1 MNELQRQSYLEVMG
15 VDILVPRFVLP
26 GAKPTVA
33 CELPEL
39 ILPTPHLSQAL
50 AYNEESN
57 VPPPD
62 QLSAKASRATVQ
74 VPDKAGQIAGA
85 VGKSIFQVGEN
96 DQSAGVDTRIPDRLT
111 SDKVPR
117 FQLLVSYSG
126 KGVVLVVANPVEKL
140 PSAQQKLLNSIVF
153 AIDGGSS
160 WKHESFR
167 WPLHRDKRLEQGAA
181 AARQT
186 LQGFIN
192 ARFFNPAAGGLV
204 VFGRAAAHFIV
215 PEGIPEDSP
224 EASPLEN
231 TLTAGQVPITEIA
244 KPVIITYSLEQYL
257 SRPLLK
263 RQLWQ
268 QLESLLI
275 EKH

>member
-33 CELPEL
+33 CDLPEL
-39 ILPTPHLSQAL
+39 IMPAPHLPEAPAFNDENSVSRA
-50 AYNEESN
+50 
-57 VPPPD
+57 D
-62 QLSAKASRATVQ
+62 QQSAKADRETVQ
-74 VPDKAGQIAGA
+74 TPDKTGRSASA
-85 VGKSIFQVGEN
+85 VGESIFQSAEY

-126 KGVVLVVANPVEKL
+126 KGVVLVVANPAEKL

-204 VFGRAAAHFIV
+204 VFGRAAAHFIA

-224 EASPLEN
+224 EANPLEN
-231 TLTAGQVPITEIA
+231 TRTAGQVPITEIV